1 MRNILH
7 TAIAGTVTAIAGV
20 IIEMKFPGIYD
31 RGAMI
36 LAVFLFFLITASSL
50 IVFSLGE
57 RKGEGKDSLFTLL
70 AVGIKFIFSLL
81 LALIW
86 FGVLKES
93 GRGSILL
100 FFVLYL
106 SATIFLIRKI
116 VTEIKRRSIKNG

>member
-1 MRNILH
+1 M
-7 TAIAGTVTAIAGV
+7 AIAGV
-20 IIEMKFPGIYD
+20 IFEIKFPGIYD
-31 RGAMI
+31 RGSMI
-36 LAVFLFFLITASSL
+36 LAVFLFFIITASAL
-50 IVFSLGE
+50 IVFSLGQN
-57 RKGEGKDSLFTLL
+57 KGEGKDSLYTLL
-70 AVGIKFIFSLL
+70 AIGIKFFFSLL